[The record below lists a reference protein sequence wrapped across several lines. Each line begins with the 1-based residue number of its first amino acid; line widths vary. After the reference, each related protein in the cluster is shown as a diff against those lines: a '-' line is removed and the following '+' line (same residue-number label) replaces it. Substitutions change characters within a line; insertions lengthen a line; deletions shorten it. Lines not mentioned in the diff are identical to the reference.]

1 MGEAEIQ
8 SRLRHLTL
16 KRGEVQEPRKCG
28 NRGGSTCFSM
38 SPSSGEEVFMS
49 DEEDVNSLS
58 SEPED
63 EFSPPQK
70 AEIQMLKLRFEEEK
84 RRLEVEASQRNKFA
98 VQEWMREVK
107 EKEALK
113 KEKEMEK
120 MEKERLLKELEMMNF
135 EQKRGTREQELI
147 KDEQHQRWTHD
158 RMHQEQK
165 IRELE
170 ELAKTLEEDKMKR
183 EQMHEML
190 SKKAPVYHHR
200 GWNDLKQGR
209 VEIDLEKIMKEESAT
224 QKEHCT
230 KFVPKYG
237 NEMQGKTISQV
248 CSYPGQ
254 SEAERRLPS
263 PDLLE
268 LDQDIVEEQQRILE
282 TILNERKQQE
292 LNEKLARSLCSGP
305 QVPQPLARPQPRP
318 QLGED
323 GQPPT
328 CQRRSEGQKA
338 QGNVNAGFSGWE
350 KVVRRKKHSKSESQS
365 SLDGDSKAAD
375 EFLLASKLK
384 EREEQARRSSRNN
397 THQKVLLVPNF
408 TEATSGG
415 SPSPIKKEQ
424 EPVVDGDQLSLASR
438 RRREDAAKR
447 KAWEE
452 RQEQRC
458 LERGRKGRRPEMAG
472 KAAEIHLVDRRV

>member
-1 MGEAEIQ
+1 
-8 SRLRHLTL
+8 
-16 KRGEVQEPRKCG
+16 
-28 NRGGSTCFSM
+28 
-38 SPSSGEEVFMS
+38 MS

-58 SEPED
+58 TEPED
-63 EFSPPQK
+63 EFSPK
-70 AEIQMLKLRFEEEK
+70 IQMLKLRFEEEK

-98 VQEWMREVK
+98 VQEWMREVR

-113 KEKEMEK
+113 KEREMEK
-120 MEKERLLKELEMMNF
+120 MEKERLLKELQMMNF
-135 EQKRGTREQELI
+135 EQKKCAREQELI
-147 KDEQHQRWTHD
+147 KEEQHQRWIQD

-170 ELAKTLEEDKMKR
+170 ELAKTLDEDKIKR

-190 SKKAPVYHHR
+190 SKKAPEYHHR
-200 GWNDLKQGR
+200 GWNDPKQGR
-209 VEIDLEKIMKEESAT
+209 VEVDLEKIMKEESAS
-224 QKEHCT
+224 QKKHCT
-230 KFVPKYG
+230 EVVPKSG
-237 NEMQGKTISQV
+237 NDMQGKTISLGV

-282 TILNERKQQE
+282 TILNERKQEE

-305 QVPQPLARPQPRP
+305 QVPQPLVRPQPRP

-365 SLDGDSKAAD
+365 SLNGDSKAAD
-375 EFLLASKLK
+375 EFLLASRLK

-397 THQKVLLVPNF
+397 THQKVLLVPDF
-408 TEATSGG
+408 TEAASGG
-415 SPSPIKKEQ
+415 SPSPNKNEQ
-424 EPVVDGDQLSLASR
+424 GPVVDGDQLSLASR
-438 RRREDAAKR
+438 RRRVSNLHSQQLYILYISPLPYFSSPENYIYFLHCNHATMLNTISFLIIR
-447 KAWEE
+447 RT
-452 RQEQRC
+452 RQKEKHGRTGRSRDVW
-458 LERGRKGRRPEMAG
+458 RGAGREGGAIYYS
-472 KAAEIHLVDRRV
+472 A

>member
-1 MGEAEIQ
+1 
-8 SRLRHLTL
+8 
-16 KRGEVQEPRKCG
+16 
-28 NRGGSTCFSM
+28 
-38 SPSSGEEVFMS
+38 MS

-58 SEPED
+58 TEPED

-70 AEIQMLKLRFEEEK
+70 EEIQMLKLRFEDEK
-84 RRLEVEASQRNKFA
+84 RRLEVEASQRNKIA

-113 KEKEMEK
+113 KEREMEK
-120 MEKERLLKELEMMNF
+120 MEKERLLKELQMMNF
-135 EQKRGTREQELI
+135 EQKRCTREQELI
-147 KDEQHQRWTHD
+147 KDEQHQRWIQY

-190 SKKAPVYHHR
+190 SKKALEYHHN
-200 GWNDLKQGR
+200 GWNDPKQGR
-209 VEIDLEKIMKEESAT
+209 VEVDLVKIMKEESAS
-224 QKEHCT
+224 QKKHCT
-230 KFVPKYG
+230 EVVPKYG
-237 NEMQGKTISQV
+237 NDMQGKTISLGV

-254 SEAERRLPS
+254 S

-282 TILNERKQQE
+282 TILDERKQEE

-365 SLDGDSKAAD
+365 SLDGDSKTAD
-375 EFLLASKLK
+375 EFLLASRLK

-397 THQKVLLVPNF
+397 TYEKVLVPNF
-408 TEATSGG
+408 TEAASGG
-415 SPSPIKKEQ
+415 FPSRNKKEQ

-438 RRREDAAKR
+438 RRRVR
-447 KAWEE
+447 NLHS
-452 RQEQRC
+452 QQ
-458 LERGRKGRRPEMAG
+458 LYILYISPLPNFSSPENY
-472 KAAEIHLVDRRV
+472 I

>member
-1 MGEAEIQ
+1 MG
-8 SRLRHLTL
+8 
-16 KRGEVQEPRKCG
+16 
-28 NRGGSTCFSM
+28 TCFSM

-107 EKEALK
+107 EKEGLK

-305 QVPQPLARPQPRP
+305 QVPQPLARPNHDHNSEKTDSLQPAK
-318 QLGED
+318 
-323 GQPPT
+323 
-328 CQRRSEGQKA
+328 EG
-338 QGNVNAGFSGWE
+338 V
-350 KVVRRKKHSKSESQS
+350 KVKR
-365 SLDGDSKAAD
+365 L
-375 EFLLASKLK
+375 
-384 EREEQARRSSRNN
+384 RE
-397 THQKVLLVPNF
+397 
-408 TEATSGG
+408 
-415 SPSPIKKEQ
+415 
-424 EPVVDGDQLSLASR
+424 
-438 RRREDAAKR
+438 
-447 KAWEE
+447 
-452 RQEQRC
+452 
-458 LERGRKGRRPEMAG
+458 M
-472 KAAEIHLVDRRV
+472 

>member
-1 MGEAEIQ
+1 
-8 SRLRHLTL
+8 
-16 KRGEVQEPRKCG
+16 
-28 NRGGSTCFSM
+28 
-38 SPSSGEEVFMS
+38 
-49 DEEDVNSLS
+49 
-58 SEPED
+58 
-63 EFSPPQK
+63 
-70 AEIQMLKLRFEEEK
+70 
-84 RRLEVEASQRNKFA
+84 
-98 VQEWMREVK
+98 
-107 EKEALK
+107 
-113 KEKEMEK
+113 
-120 MEKERLLKELEMMNF
+120 
-135 EQKRGTREQELI
+135 
-147 KDEQHQRWTHD
+147 
-158 RMHQEQK
+158 MHQEQK

-170 ELAKTLEEDKMKR
+170 ELAKTLEEDKIKR

-190 SKKAPVYHHR
+190 SKKAPEYHHR
-200 GWNDLKQGR
+200 GWNDPKQGR
-209 VEIDLEKIMKEESAT
+209 VEVDLVKIMKEESAS
-224 QKEHCT
+224 QKKHCT
-230 KFVPKYG
+230 EVVPKYG
-237 NEMQGKTISQV
+237 NDMLGKTISLGV

-254 SEAERRLPS
+254 SEAEKSLPS

-282 TILNERKQQE
+282 IILNERKQEE

-328 CQRRSEGQKA
+328 CQRRTEGQKA

-365 SLDGDSKAAD
+365 SLDGDSKSGD
-375 EFLLASKLK
+375 EFLLASRLK

-408 TEATSGG
+408 MEEASGDC
-415 SPSPIKKEQ
+415 PSPNKKEQ

-447 KAWEE
+447 KALEE

-458 LERGRKGRRPEMAG
+458 LERGRKGRRPELTG
-472 KAAEIHLVDRRV
+472 KAAEIHLLDRRV

>member
-1 MGEAEIQ
+1 
-8 SRLRHLTL
+8 
-16 KRGEVQEPRKCG
+16 
-28 NRGGSTCFSM
+28 
-38 SPSSGEEVFMS
+38 
-49 DEEDVNSLS
+49 
-58 SEPED
+58 
-63 EFSPPQK
+63 
-70 AEIQMLKLRFEEEK
+70 
-84 RRLEVEASQRNKFA
+84 
-98 VQEWMREVK
+98 
-107 EKEALK
+107 
-113 KEKEMEK
+113 MEK

-135 EQKRGTREQELI
+135 EQRRCTKEQELI
-147 KDEQHQRWTHD
+147 KEEQHQRWIQD

-190 SKKAPVYHHR
+190 SKKALEYHHN
-200 GWNDLKQGR
+200 GWNDPKQGR
-209 VEIDLEKIMKEESAT
+209 VEVDLVKIMKEESAS
-224 QKEHCT
+224 QKKHCT
-230 KFVPKYG
+230 EVVPKYG
-237 NEMQGKTISQV
+237 NDMQGKTISLGV

-254 SEAERRLPS
+254 SEAERLPS

-268 LDQDIVEEQQRILE
+268 WDQDIVEEQQRILE
-282 TILNERKQQE
+282 TILNERKQEE

-305 QVPQPLARPQPRP
+305 QVPQPLERP

-338 QGNVNAGFSGWE
+338 QGKMNAGFSGWE

-375 EFLLASKLK
+375 EFLLASRLK

-397 THQKVLLVPNF
+397 THQKVLLVTNF
-408 TEATSGG
+408 TEEASGG
-415 SPSPIKKEQ
+415 CPSPNKKEQ
-424 EPVVDGDQLSLASR
+424 EPLVDGDQLSLASR
-438 RRREDAAKR
+438 RRRVSNLHLQKLYILFISPLLYFSTPENLICFLHCDHAVNYLSDHQEDAAKR
-447 KAWEE
+447 KAWED

-458 LERGRKGRRPEMAG
+458 LERGRKGKRCDLLFCFKGQPHFLLCLQA
-472 KAAEIHLVDRRV
+472 